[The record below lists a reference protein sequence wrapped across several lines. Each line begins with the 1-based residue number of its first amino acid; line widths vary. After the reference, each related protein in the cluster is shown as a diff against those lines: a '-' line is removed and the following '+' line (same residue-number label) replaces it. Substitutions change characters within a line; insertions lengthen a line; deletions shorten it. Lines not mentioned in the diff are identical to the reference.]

1 MSSKEKFYSSL
12 AHRKINEHVLNI
24 WDKFEIKTMEDYHEL
39 DLKCDVLVSA
49 DVCETF
55 RNYSL
60 QDYELCPS
68 HYLSTPGLSWG
79 AMLKVTKIKLEII
92 PDPDMLVYF
101 EKDKRG
107 RISYIS
113 KRYVAKQII
122 NI

>member
-1 MSSKEKFYSSL
+1 
-12 AHRKINEHVLNI
+12 
-24 WDKFEIKTMEDYHEL
+24 MEDYHEL

-55 RNYSL
+55 RNDSL

>member
-12 AHRKINEHVLNI
+12 AHRKINEHVLNV
-24 WDKFEIKTMEDYHEL
+24 WDKFEIKTMEDYHDL
-39 DLKCDVLVSA
+39 HLKCDVLVSA

-55 RNYSL
+55 RNNSL
-60 QDYELCPS
+60 KDYGLCPS
-68 HYLSTPGLSWG
+68 HYLRKPGLSWD
-79 AMLKVTKIKLEII
+79 AMLKVTKII
-92 PDPDMLVYF
+92 PDPDMVVYF

-113 KRYVAKQII
+113 KRYVTKQII